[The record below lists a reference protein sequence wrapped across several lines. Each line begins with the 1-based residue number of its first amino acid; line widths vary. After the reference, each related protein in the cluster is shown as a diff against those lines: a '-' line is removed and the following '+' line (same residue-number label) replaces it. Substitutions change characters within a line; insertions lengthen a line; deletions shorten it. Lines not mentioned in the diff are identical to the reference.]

1 MGILQQSGTHLVA
14 RNPMINGFTKW
25 EFSSHLIKNPRLC
38 NTELIWQHNVI
49 KGTAPFCS
57 LPFLVSGFHP
67 HYLKIALGI
76 RSTFQAGRKVKVKRP
91 NGACRSKLPFFKI
104 CLEAALNDF
113 PYILRQNWVTW
124 PALAIRESGEIF

>member
-1 MGILQQSGTHLVA
+1 M
-14 RNPMINGFTKW
+14 
-25 EFSSHLIKNPRLC
+25 SSRA
-38 NTELIWQHNVI
+38 Q
-49 KGTAPFCS
+49 APFCS

-113 PYILRQNWVTW
+113 PLYLETELSHLTSPCYKRVWGNILRWAHYCPNQSYSSVSK
-124 PALAIRESGEIF
+124 E